1 MNKHKSWYRIG
12 IGFTGIIFLL
22 VGCASTPTPAPE
34 VKQEASSS
42 SPPSQ
47 PEKKAKTIILRIPR
61 VTKES
66 AQFPDGTEDEY
77 TLYTYSPDGKLLLK
91 EELYDAAS
99 KDLLESREYHY
110 QGDLVIEKRILDGQ
124 KKLKSRRVYRYTS
137 GLLTEE
143 SQFDKENV
151 LQARLTYQYDAQN
164 RKIEWKTLDASG
176 SVVGMS
182 KYYYN
187 GEKAPIRTELYGAG
201 GNLELVIS
209 TTYTEGKKAREVF
222 ATPDG
227 KVEKEVVYRYDEKGR
242 LLGQTEYSST
252 KAKLGSV
259 AYEYP
264 ADASVPSRE
273 IRLDGRDKPRKVVVF
288 EYAYREESKVIY
300 E

>member
-1 MNKHKSWYRIG
+1 MNTHKISYRIG
-12 IGFTGIIFLL
+12 IGLVGIIFLL
-22 VGCASTPTPAPE
+22 AGCAGTPTPVQE
-34 VKQEASSS
+34 VKQEAPPS
-42 SPPSQ
+42 SPSSP
-47 PEKKAKTIILRIPR
+47 PEKKAKTILLRIPR

-66 AQFPDGTEDEY
+66 VQFPDGTEDEY
-77 TLYTYSPDGKLLLK
+77 TLYTYSPDGTLLLR
-91 EELYDAAS
+91 EDLYDAAS
-99 KDLLESREYHY
+99 KDLLESREYQY

-124 KKLKSRRVYRYTS
+124 KKLKSRRVYRYTN

-143 SQFDKENV
+143 AQFDRENV
-151 LQARLTYQYDAQN
+151 LQARLIYQYDTQN

-176 SVVGMS
+176 SMVGMS

-187 GEKAPIRTELYGAG
+187 GENAPIRTELHGPG

-222 ATPDG
+222 ASPDG

-242 LLGQTEYSST
+242 LLGRTEYAPT
-252 KAKLGSV
+252 KAKIGSV

-264 ADASVPSRE
+264 EDASVPSRE
-273 IRLDGRDKPRKVVVF
+273 ILLDGRDKPKKVVVF